1 MKPDR
6 RPSKVDPVIERLAR
20 EGRVRPGTLDLRDV
34 LARRGPMRGPITD
47 AGSRAV
53 QEQRGERA

>member
-1 MKPDR
+1 MNPDR
-6 RPSKVDPVIERLAR
+6 RPSKVDLVIERLAR
-20 EGRVRPGTLDLRDV
+20 EGPVRPRTLDLGDV

-53 QEQRGERA
+53 QEQRDVRA